1 MGRARGRS
9 GGPEHLTRHTPPAP
23 RTAARA
29 PVSIIHPACATGRP
43 IMSDHHAAKRR
54 FGQNF
59 LHDPQVIERILRCI
73 DPRPDQA
80 LVEIG
85 PGLGALTQ
93 PLLARCGR
101 LTVIEID
108 RDVIPHLRAACGEHP
123 GLQIV
128 QADALRVDY
137 HSLTTPGVA
146 LRVVGNLPYNI
157 STPLLFHLL
166 SQSDAIRDMHFMLQK
181 EVVER
186 MVASPGD
193 DAYGRLS
200 VALAARC
207 AVSHL
212 FNVGPGAFRPAPKVD
227 SAIVRLVPR
236 KPDFEIVDPV
246 VFDRVV
252 TLAFS
257 QRRKTLSNALKAVAD
272 AATIERA
279 GIDPRARAE
288 TVHARDYARLAALL

>member
-1 MGRARGRS
+1 VTS
-9 GGPEHLTRHTPPAP
+9 
-23 RTAARA
+23 
-29 PVSIIHPACATGRP
+29 
-43 IMSDHHAAKRR
+43 HAAKRR

-59 LHDPQVIERILRCI
+59 LHDPQVIERILRSI
-73 DPRPDQA
+73 DPRPEDV

-123 GLQIV
+123 GLHII

-137 HSLTTPGVA
+137 RALAADVPHPPQAPLATPRLPEGEGRRAPPSTTI
-146 LRVVGNLPYNI
+146 RVVGNLPYNI

-166 SQSDAIRDMHFMLQK
+166 AQAEAIRDMHFMLQK

-186 MVASPGD
+186 MVAGPGD
-193 DAYGRLS
+193 EAYGRLS

-212 FNVGPGAFRPAPKVD
+212 FNVGPGAFRPAPRVD
-227 SAIVRLVPR
+227 SAIVRLLPR
-236 KPDFEIVDPV
+236 APDFEIGNPV
-246 VFDRVV
+246 LFDRVV
-252 TLAFS
+252 MQAFS
-257 QRRKTLSNALKAVAD
+257 QRRKTLANALKGLAD
-272 AATIERA
+272 AAAIERA

-288 TVHARDYARLAALL
+288 TLHARDFGRLTALLGV

>member
-1 MGRARGRS
+1 MTS
-9 GGPEHLTRHTPPAP
+9 
-23 RTAARA
+23 
-29 PVSIIHPACATGRP
+29 
-43 IMSDHHAAKRR
+43 HAAKRR

-59 LHDPQVIERILRCI
+59 LHDPQVIERILRSI
-73 DPRPDQA
+73 DPRPEDT
-80 LVEIG
+80 LIEIG
-85 PGLGALTQ
+85 PGLGALTA

-108 RDVIPHLRAACGEHP
+108 RDVIPHLRTACGEHA
-123 GLQIV
+123 GLHIV

-137 HSLTTPGVA
+137 RALAAPGTR

-166 SQSDAIRDMHFMLQK
+166 AQADAIRDMHFMLQK

-186 MVASPGD
+186 MVAGPGD
-193 DAYGRLS
+193 EAYGRLS

-236 KPDFEIVDPV
+236 APDFEIGDPGL
-246 VFDRVV
+246 FDRVV
-252 TLAFS
+252 AQAFA
-257 QRRKTLSNALKAVAD
+257 QRRKTLANALKGLAD
-272 AATIERA
+272 AATLGRA

-288 TVHARDYARLAALL
+288 TLHARDFARLAALLAA

>member
-1 MGRARGRS
+1 MS
-9 GGPEHLTRHTPPAP
+9 TP
-23 RTAARA
+23 
-29 PVSIIHPACATGRP
+29 
-43 IMSDHHAAKRR
+43 HAAKRR

-59 LHDPQVIERILRCI
+59 LHDPQVIERIVRSI
-73 DPRPDQA
+73 DPRPEDT

-85 PGLGALTQ
+85 PGLGALTG

-108 RDVIPHLRAACGEHP
+108 RDVIPLLRAACGEHP
-123 GLQIV
+123 GLQII

-137 HSLTTPGVA
+137 RALAAGAPHTPQAPLAVPPLPEGEDRRA
-146 LRVVGNLPYNI
+146 SPSATIRVVGNLPYNI

-166 SQSDAIRDMHFMLQK
+166 AQAEVIRDMHFMLQK

-186 MVASPGD
+186 MVAGPGD
-193 DAYGRLS
+193 EAYGRLS

-236 KPDFEIVDPV
+236 APDFEIADPAL
-246 VFDRVV
+246 FDRVV
-252 TLAFS
+252 TQAFS
-257 QRRKTLSNALKAVAD
+257 QRRKTLANALKSVTD
-272 AATIERA
+272 AATLERA

-288 TVHARDYARLAALL
+288 TLHARDYARLAALLGS

>member
-1 MGRARGRS
+1 MS
-9 GGPEHLTRHTPPAP
+9 TP
-23 RTAARA
+23 
-29 PVSIIHPACATGRP
+29 
-43 IMSDHHAAKRR
+43 HAAKRR

-59 LHDPQVIERILRCI
+59 LHDPQVIERILRSI
-73 DPRPDQA
+73 DPRPEDT

-85 PGLGALTQ
+85 PGLGALTG

-108 RDVIPHLRAACGEHP
+108 RDVIPHLRASCGEHP
-123 GLQIV
+123 GLQII

-137 HSLTTPGVA
+137 RALAAGVPHPPQA
-146 LRVVGNLPYNI
+146 PPSAAIRVVGNLPYNI

-166 SQSDAIRDMHFMLQK
+166 AQAEVIRDMHFMLQK

-186 MVASPGD
+186 MVAGPGD
-193 DAYGRLS
+193 EAYGRLS

-236 KPDFEIVDPV
+236 APDFEIADPAL
-246 VFDRVV
+246 FDRVV
-252 TLAFS
+252 TQAFS
-257 QRRKTLSNALKAVAD
+257 QRRKTLANALKSVTD
-272 AATIERA
+272 AATLERA

-288 TVHARDYARLAALL
+288 TLHARDYARLAALLGS